1 MRPIETGLSNRT
13 LDRVI
18 LVPKLLEYLEFAKQS
33 VKLVAADFKQ
43 QDRNQYDQVT
53 AVTLAGKETK
63 IVADTEL
70 EGRLLKLISTTGI
83 SVFSEESGLIRQG
96 SDATL
101 LWVLDPLDGS
111 VNYLRGVGPSA
122 ISLALCQN
130 NHPIFGVIYSLDNGT
145 MSWGGYGFGS
155 WTGKTRLSV
164 SANSTSS
171 NSILC
176 TGFPARFNF
185 LNDKN
190 LRGYTN
196 LFRNFS
202 KVRMLGSAASSL
214 LMVAQGKADAY
225 YESNIMFWDIAAGMA
240 LVEGAG
246 GALDLAF
253 RDLTSPCVLTA
264 TNSRLI
270 IPGTK

>member
-1 MRPIETGLSNRT
+1 M
-13 LDRVI
+13 
-18 LVPKLLEYLEFAKQS
+18 PKLLEYLEFAKQS

-155 WTGKTRLSV
+155 WTGETRLSV

-171 NSILC
+171 ISILC

-185 LNDKN
+185 LNVKN

-202 KVRMLGSAASSL
+202 KVRMLGSAATSL

-225 YESNIMFWDIAAGMA
+225 YESDIMFWDIAAGMA

-246 GALDLAF
+246 GALDLTF

-264 TNSRLI
+264 TNSKLI

>member
-1 MRPIETGLSNRT
+1 M
-13 LDRVI
+13 I
-18 LVPKLLEYLEFAKQS
+18 LVPNLLEYLEFAKQS

-43 QDRNQYDQVT
+43 QDRNEYDRIT
-53 AVTLAGKETK
+53 AVSLAGKETK
-63 IVADTEL
+63 IAADTEL
-70 EGRLLKLISTTGI
+70 EVRLLKLISTTGI

-96 SDATL
+96 SDASL
-101 LWVLDPLDGS
+101 LWVLDPLDGT

-130 NHPIFGVIYSLDNGT
+130 NYPMFGVIYSLDNNK
-145 MSWGGYGFGS
+145 MSWGGSEFGS
-155 WTGKTRLSV
+155 WTGETRLSV
-164 SANSTSS
+164 SANSTFSG
-171 NSILC
+171 SILC
-176 TGFPARFNF
+176 TGFPARLKL
-185 LNDKN
+185 LNDKD
-190 LRGYTN
+190 LLAYTN
-196 LFRNFS
+196 LFRYFS

-225 YESNIMFWDIAAGMA
+225 HEAEIMFWDIAAGMA

-246 GALDLAF
+246 GALDLTF

-264 TNSRLI
+264 TNSKLI